1 MNRNHRILVLVLIAM
16 ALVISPLRGVFA
28 MPVMPAEDNNSH
40 CAQMQDHGSSQSQ
53 VADLEPATED
63 AGHDCAQG
71 CAGDCCDGACNTCVH
86 SAVAI
91 TGFTTCNA
99 AVQVDPL
106 KLDIT
111 RDFTGQFV
119 HPPFRPPISLHS

>member
-1 MNRNHRILVLVLIAM
+1 MRRKHQKLVLVLITL

-28 MPVMPAEDNNSH
+28 MPVMPAEDNDSH
-40 CAQMQDHGSSQSQ
+40 CAQMQDHGSPQSQ
-53 VADLEPATED
+53 VTDLEPTTQD

-86 SAVAI
+86 STVALP
-91 TGFTTCNA
+91 GFTTVS
-99 AVQVDPL
+99 AVVN
-106 KLDIT
+106 LDSPSKSIT
-111 RDFTGQFV
+111 HGFTGQFV